1 MQHTN
6 TDSTGLPGE
15 YTEPATFSTTANLQ
29 RVAEN
34 AAPWVGVESAAQAEP
49 RSPLVNTNLRESVLL
64 AGTLHGVMTQAVTD
78 ARRAAFVHLMA
89 TLNLA
94 CVLRSLQ
101 QQAVREGVAVLAL
114 YKGYKGNP
122 TAQEHAMKLT
132 GGASLPFTY
141 RTARNYIKVLDNVQS
156 RMQLEGGMTSAQV
169 VQVLCDHSAALT
181 SGAYDDPMAA
191 TESLWAPFLT
201 AGSLREAYLELAPEK
216 PGLRERLENKTPED
230 AVDTEQPVTFD
241 ALRRRFLTKFGGWY
255 DQLSGFVTEL
265 APRVAPQDRELIAR
279 KLEEEAARIRSMK
292 TNPMAA
298 VTALPHHP

>member
-1 MQHTN
+1 MTTN
-6 TDSTGLPGE
+6 NITTDKTELADEYAEPSTFA
-15 YTEPATFSTTANLQ
+15 PAANVQ
-29 RVAEN
+29 RAAEN
-34 AAPWVGVESAAQAEP
+34 AA
-49 RSPLVNTNLRESVLL
+49 LVSTDLRESVLL
-64 AGTLHGVMTQAVTD
+64 CGTLHGVMTQAVTD

-94 CVLRSLQ
+94 CVLRTLNN
-101 QQAVREGVAVLAL
+101 QAVREGVAVLAL

-141 RTARNYIKVLDNVQS
+141 RTALNYIKVLDNVQS

-169 VQVLCDHSAALT
+169 MQVLCDHSAALT

-201 AGSLREAYLELAPEK
+201 AGSLREAYLELAPDK
-216 PGLRERLENKTPED
+216 PGLRERLENKKPED

-298 VTALPHHP
+298 VAAISHHS

>member
-1 MQHTN
+1 MTTKNTN
-6 TDSTGLPGE
+6 TNNTGLADD
-15 YTEPATFSTTANLQ
+15 YAEPSTFAPAANVQ
-29 RVAEN
+29 RAAEN
-34 AAPWVGVESAAQAEP
+34 AAIVS
-49 RSPLVNTNLRESVLL
+49 TDLRESVLL

-101 QQAVREGVAVLAL
+101 QQAARDGVAVLAL

-132 GGASLPFTY
+132 GGAAIPFTY
-141 RTARNYIKVLDNVQS
+141 ATARNYIKVLDNVQS

-201 AGSLREAYLELAPEK
+201 AGSLREAYLELAPDK
-216 PGLRERLENKTPED
+216 PGLRERLENKKPED

>member
-34 AAPWVGVESAAQAEP
+34 AAPWVGVESAAQAET

-101 QQAVREGVAVLAL
+101 QQAVRDGVAVLAL

-132 GGASLPFTY
+132 GGAAIPFTY
-141 RTARNYIKVLDNVQS
+141 ATARNYIKVLDNVQS

-298 VTALPHHP
+298 VAAISHHS

>member
-1 MQHTN
+1 MTTKN
-6 TDSTGLPGE
+6 KTTDNTGLADD
-15 YTEPATFSTTANLQ
+15 YAEPATFAPAANVQ
-29 RVAEN
+29 RAAEN
-34 AAPWVGVESAAQAEP
+34 AA
-49 RSPLVNTNLRESVLL
+49 LVSTDLRESVLL
-64 AGTLHGVMTQAVTD
+64 CGTLHGVMTQAVTD

-94 CVLRSLQ
+94 CVLRTLNN
-101 QQAVREGVAVLAL
+101 QAVREGVAVLAL

-132 GGASLPFTY
+132 GGAAIPFTY
-141 RTARNYIKVLDNVQS
+141 ATARNYIKVLDNVQS

-201 AGSLREAYLELAPEK
+201 AGSLREAYLELAPDK
-216 PGLRERLENKTPED
+216 PGLRERLENKKPED

-298 VTALPHHP
+298 VAAISHHS

>member
-29 RVAEN
+29 RIAEN
-34 AAPWVGVESAAQAEP
+34 AAPWVGVESAAQAET

-101 QQAVREGVAVLAL
+101 QQAVRDGVAVLAL

-122 TAQEHAMKLT
+122 TAQEYAMKLT

-141 RTARNYIKVLDNVQS
+141 RTARNYIKVLENVQS

>member
-1 MQHTN
+1 MNTN
-6 TDSTGLPGE
+6 TDNTGLADD
-15 YTEPATFSTTANLQ
+15 YAEPATFAPAANVQ
-29 RVAEN
+29 RAAEN
-34 AAPWVGVESAAQAEP
+34 AA
-49 RSPLVNTNLRESVLL
+49 LIDTNLRESVLL
-64 AGTLHGVMTQAVTD
+64 CGTLHGVMTQAVAD

-94 CVLRSLQ
+94 CVLQSLQ
-101 QQAVREGVAVLAL
+101 QQAVRDGVAVLAL

-122 TAQEHAMKLT
+122 TAQEHALKLT
-132 GGASLPFTY
+132 GGAAIPFTY
-141 RTARNYIKVLDNVQS
+141 ATARNYIKVLETVQS

-181 SGAYDDPMAA
+181 SGAYDDPEAA

-201 AGSLREAYLELAPEK
+201 AGSLREAYLELAPDK
-216 PGLRERLENKTPED
+216 PGLRERLENKTQED
-230 AVDTEQPVTFD
+230 AVDTEQPVSFD

-279 KLEEEAARIRSMK
+279 KLEEEAARIRAMK

-298 VTALPHHP
+298 VAALSNHH

>member
-34 AAPWVGVESAAQAEP
+34 AAPWVGVESAAQAET

-64 AGTLHGVMTQAVTD
+64 AGTLHGVMTQAVAD

-94 CVLRSLQ
+94 CVLRALQ
-101 QQAVREGVAVLAL
+101 QQATALQIPVLAL

-132 GGASLPFTY
+132 GGAAIPFTY
-141 RTARNYIKVLDNVQS
+141 ATARNYIKVLDNVQS

-201 AGSLREAYLELAPEK
+201 AGSLRAAYLELAPEK

>member
-1 MQHTN
+1 MTTKNTN
-6 TDSTGLPGE
+6 TNNTGLADD
-15 YTEPATFSTTANLQ
+15 YAEPSSFAPAANIQ
-29 RVAEN
+29 RAAEN
-34 AAPWVGVESAAQAEP
+34 AA
-49 RSPLVNTNLRESVLL
+49 LVNTDLRESVLL
-64 AGTLHGVMTQAVTD
+64 CGTLHGVMTQAVTD

-101 QQAVREGVAVLAL
+101 QQAVRDGVAVLAL

-132 GGASLPFTY
+132 GGAAIPFTY
-141 RTARNYIKVLDNVQS
+141 ATARNYIKVLDNVQS

-191 TESLWAPFLT
+191 TESLWTPFLT
-201 AGSLREAYLELAPEK
+201 AGSLREAYLELAPDK
-216 PGLRERLENKTPED
+216 PGFRERLENKKPED

-298 VTALPHHP
+298 VAAISHHS

>member
-1 MQHTN
+1 MTTKNTN
-6 TDSTGLPGE
+6 TNNTGLADD
-15 YTEPATFSTTANLQ
+15 YAEPSTFAPAANVQ
-29 RVAEN
+29 RAAEN
-34 AAPWVGVESAAQAEP
+34 AA
-49 RSPLVNTNLRESVLL
+49 LVSTDLRESVLL
-64 AGTLHGVMTQAVTD
+64 AGTLHGVMTQAVAD

-101 QQAVREGVAVLAL
+101 QQAVRDGVAVLAL

-132 GGASLPFTY
+132 GGAAIPFTY
-141 RTARNYIKVLDNVQS
+141 ATARNYIKVLDNVQS
-156 RMQLEGGMTSAQV
+156 RMQLEGGMSSAQV

-201 AGSLREAYLELAPEK
+201 AGALREAYLELAPDK
-216 PGLRERLENKTPED
+216 PGLRERLENKKPED

-298 VTALPHHP
+298 VAAISHHS

>member
-15 YTEPATFSTTANLQ
+15 YTEPATFSTTSNLQ

-34 AAPWVGVESAAQAEP
+34 AAPWVGVESAAQAET

-64 AGTLHGVMTQAVTD
+64 CGTLHGVMTQAVAD
-78 ARRAAFVHLMA
+78 ARRASFVHLMA

-101 QQAVREGVAVLAL
+101 QQAAVLQIPVLAL

-132 GGASLPFTY
+132 GGAAIPFTY
-141 RTARNYIKVLDNVQS
+141 ATARNYIKVLDNVQS

-201 AGSLREAYLELAPEK
+201 AGSLREAYLELAPDK
-216 PGLRERLENKTPED
+216 PKLSLAATIDQAAAETAAPDDFETVRAMFLSKCGGYFDKLDSYLS
-230 AVDTEQPVTFD
+230 DT
-241 ALRRRFLTKFGGWY
+241 
-255 DQLSGFVTEL
+255 
-265 APRVAPQDRELIAR
+265 APRVKKEDREMVAT
-279 KLEEEAARIRSMK
+279 KLEEAARKLRSMA
-292 TNPMAA
+292 TMP
-298 VTALPHHP
+298 TLPRVNG

>member
-34 AAPWVGVESAAQAEP
+34 AAPWVGVESAAQAET
-49 RSPLVNTNLRESVLL
+49 RSPLVNTDLRESVLL
-64 AGTLHGVMTQAVTD
+64 AGSLHGVMTQAVTD

-101 QQAVREGVAVLAL
+101 HQAVRDGVAVLAL

-132 GGASLPFTY
+132 GGAAIPFTY
-141 RTARNYIKVLDNVQS
+141 ATARNYIKVLDNVQS

-230 AVDTEQPVTFD
+230 DVDTEQPVTFD